1 MKTVLWFSDHYFS
14 DKSIITGG
22 WVQSLAEILQ
32 ASNQVNIVGVTT
44 GTSSQ
49 GNIKKSIYKGIVQYQ
64 IPLQKDPNKYIKSII
79 SIVEDCKPDIIHV
92 WGTERIWLYLL
103 VQCKLNV
110 PLLLDI
116 QGLLFTCYYH
126 FLGGLSMTEVIKS
139 IHLKEI
145 LLPWRSLW
153 GKKKTLKKR
162 GIKEIEALKN
172 IKHISVQSEW
182 VKNQIWSLK
191 NSDTFFYYTKITLRQ
206 EFYQATPWSY
216 HNRKSNPIIYSSCNA
231 ATSFKGLHI
240 LIKALSIL
248 KKIYPGIQ
256 LRLAGT
262 IDVGNRILDGYSIYL
277 RRLAKDLDVNKNIE
291 YIGRLNANEVIKE
304 LQQSDVCVIPSFVE
318 TYCLGFAEAMMIG
331 VPCVASYAGAMPEL
345 AEHKKEAL
353 FYNPTDINTCAAF
366 IDCII
371 QNAHLASFLSEN
383 ARKRRLKENS
393 TDQIVRTQLS
403 IYERVLYNHGI
414 N

>member
-1 MKTVLWFSDHYFS
+1 M
-14 DKSIITGG
+14 
-22 WVQSLAEILQ
+22 
-32 ASNQVNIVGVTT
+32 
-44 GTSSQ
+44 
-49 GNIKKSIYKGIVQYQ
+49 
-64 IPLQKDPNKYIKSII
+64 
-79 SIVEDCKPDIIHV
+79 
-92 WGTERIWLYLL
+92 
-103 VQCKLNV
+103 
-110 PLLLDI
+110 
-116 QGLLFTCYYH
+116 
-126 FLGGLSMTEVIKS
+126 
-139 IHLKEI
+139 
-145 LLPWRSLW
+145 
-153 GKKKTLKKR
+153 
-162 GIKEIEALKN
+162 
-172 IKHISVQSEW
+172 
-182 VKNQIWSLK
+182 
-191 NSDTFFYYTKITLRQ
+191 
-206 EFYQATPWSY
+206 
-216 HNRKSNPIIYSSCNA
+216 
-231 ATSFKGLHI
+231 
-240 LIKALSIL
+240 
-248 KKIYPGIQ
+248 
-256 LRLAGT
+256 
-262 IDVGNRILDGYSIYL
+262 DGYSIYL

>member
-32 ASNQVNIVGVTT
+32 SSNQVNVIGVTI
-44 GTSSQ
+44 GTPSQ
-49 GNIKKSIYKGIVQYQ
+49 KNIKKSIYKGIVQYQ
-64 IPLQKDPNKYIKSII
+64 IPPQKRHSEYIQHIFT
-79 SIVEDCKPDIIHV
+79 IVKDCRPDIIHV
-92 WGTERIWLYLL
+92 WGTEGNWLYLL
-103 VQCKLNV
+103 IQCKFNI

-153 GKKKTLKKR
+153 GKKKKFKKR

-172 IKHISVQSEW
+172 IRHISVQSEW

-191 NSDTFFYYTKITLRQ
+191 NSDIFFYYTKITLRQ

-216 HNRKSNPIIYSSCNA
+216 HNRKSTPIIYSSCNA
-231 ATSFKGLHI
+231 ATSFKGLHV

-353 FYNPTDINTCAAF
+353 FYNPTDINMCAAF

-371 QNAHLASFLSEN
+371 QNVHFASFLSEN

>member
-248 KKIYPGIQ
+248 KKYIQ
-256 LRLAGT
+256 
-262 IDVGNRILDGYSIYL
+262 
-277 RRLAKDLDVNKNIE
+277 
-291 YIGRLNANEVIKE
+291 
-304 LQQSDVCVIPSFVE
+304 
-318 TYCLGFAEAMMIG
+318 
-331 VPCVASYAGAMPEL
+331 
-345 AEHKKEAL
+345 
-353 FYNPTDINTCAAF
+353 AF
-366 IDCII
+366 
-371 QNAHLASFLSEN
+371 N
-383 ARKRRLKENS
+383 
-393 TDQIVRTQLS
+393 
-403 IYERVLYNHGI
+403 
-414 N
+414 